1 MDRTQLVGYIQEAMG
16 SIATEAEAACMIDA
30 LEAAGYITRDGSGG
44 FCVDIDE
51 ISDSEWVAM
60 VAQAAQ
66 AVA

>member
-1 MDRTQLVGYIQEAMG
+1 MDRTQLVGYIEQSMG

-30 LEAAGYITRDGSGG
+30 LDAAGYITRDGSGG

-60 VAQAAQ
+60 VAQAVK